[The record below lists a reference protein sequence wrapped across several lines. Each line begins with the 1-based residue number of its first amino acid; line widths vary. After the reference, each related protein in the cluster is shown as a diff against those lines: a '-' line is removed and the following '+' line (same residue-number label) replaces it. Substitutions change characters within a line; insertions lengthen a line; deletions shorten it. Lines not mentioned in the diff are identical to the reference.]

1 MSTTVE
7 TSDRQILDLLSQ
19 ADSMSVAQLARA
31 MGVTATAV
39 RQRLNRLMGQRLIER
54 DLSPTA
60 RGRPSH
66 RYSLTEKGRRETG
79 SNFAD
84 LAMVLWDEIRSIADP
99 AVRRGLLERLAKRMA
114 DGYAGQIHGATVGQ
128 RLESLR
134 ELFAERNVAM
144 TVDHSGELPV
154 LRAVAC
160 PYPELAQ
167 HDRTVCSMEKML
179 FSELLG
185 QGVKLTECRLDGASC
200 CTFATN

>member
-7 TSDRQILDLLSQ
+7 TSDRQLLDLLGQAGSQ
-19 ADSMSVAQLARA
+19 SVAQMARVT
-31 MGVTATAV
+31 GVTATAV

-54 DLSPTA
+54 DLSRTG

-66 RYSLTEKGRRETG
+66 RYSLTEKGRREMG

-84 LAMVLWDEIRSIADP
+84 LAIVLWDEIRSIADP

-114 DGYAGQIHGATVGQ
+114 DGYARQIHGSTVTE

-134 ELFAERNVAM
+134 EVFAERNVAM
-144 TVDHSGELPV
+144 EVDRSGELPV
-154 LRAVAC
+154 LRAISC
-160 PYPELAQ
+160 PYPALAE
-167 HDRTVCSMEKML
+167 HDRTVCSMEKIL

-185 QGVKLTECRLDGASC
+185 QGVKLTECRLDGAGC

>member
-1 MSTTVE
+1 MSTTIE
-7 TSDRQILDLLSQ
+7 TSDRQLLDLLGQSGSQ
-19 ADSMSVAQLARA
+19 SVAQMARA
-31 MGVTATAV
+31 TGVTATAV

-54 DLSPTA
+54 DLSRTG

-66 RYSLTEKGRRETG
+66 RYSLTQKGRRETG
-79 SNFAD
+79 SNFTD

-114 DGYAGQIHGATVGQ
+114 DGYARQIHGSTVSE
-128 RLESLR
+128 RLDSLR

-144 TVDHSGELPV
+144 EVDRSGELPV
-154 LRAVAC
+154 LRAASC
-160 PYPELAQ
+160 PYPELAE
-167 HDRTVCSMEKML
+167 HDRTICSMEKIL

-185 QGVKLTECRLDGASC
+185 QGMKLTECRLDGAGC